1 MQAMEPGRR
10 EFARRAAEMQGLIDK
25 GNLAALLQRATSDSF
40 TFGPAGSGEQLRQEQ
55 VAHFFSSLSPF
66 FFLDSDSFT
75 FDPPAERAVQTSRS
89 LKEAVGLIKA
99 ERGSRA
105 ALEEALNLRVN
116 CLFKS
121 MCLLC
126 AE

>member
-55 VAHFFSSLSPF
+55 VAHFFSPLSPF
-66 FFLDSDSFT
+66 FF
-75 FDPPAERAVQTSRS
+75 S
-89 LKEAVGLIKA
+89 LTLTPSPLTRRQSEQ
-99 ERGSRA
+99 
-105 ALEEALNLRVN
+105 LRQAGRRKRQ
-116 CLFKS
+116 LS
-121 MCLLC
+121 
-126 AE
+126 